1 MKETLAELVDSALRK
16 MGINATDKIF
26 IDYARDRAHG
36 DFACNIAMLLAK
48 TSGRKP
54 RELAQDIVS
63 HIPAH
68 PSLKHIQMAGS
79 GFINF
84 FIHPQAFR
92 PLIHKIFQDK
102 SHYGY
107 SKMGENRRIH
117 IEFVSSNPTGPLHVG
132 HGRGAAYGAAVA
144 DLLSA
149 IGCTVHREYY
159 LNDAGRQMDILTLS
173 VWLRYLEVCGEKLDF
188 PANSYQGDYVIS
200 IAQHIF
206 QTKQKAYFHTASSA
220 FENSLKNKME
230 ITEKDEKTQ
239 AEIEAKN
246 KDIQVDNLI
255 ANAKKLLGEKL
266 WREVSDYGLKAIL
279 KDMKEDLAE
288 FGVTYQ
294 TWFSERDMWDRGLV
308 ERAIALLR
316 DKSYLYEKDGAVW
329 FQSTAFGD
337 DKDRV
342 VIRENGQY
350 TYFASDIAYHKW
362 KFDHYNEVINVLGA
376 DHHGYIPR
384 LKAIIQALG
393 YPIEKFHAPIVQFA
407 VLYRGK
413 ERVAMSTR
421 SGSFVTLRELREEV
435 GKDAA
440 RFFYIMRKADQHM
453 DFDLELAKSQSNE
466 NPVYYIQYAYARI
479 CSVFRQLKEK
489 NLHWEPE
496 AGLHALDKLDS
507 EQEKNLFLI
516 LSRFTETVAQAA
528 NQFEPHLI
536 AYYLRELCDNF
547 HSYYNAFPF
556 LVTDDTLRHA
566 RLCLIA
572 AAKQV
577 IANGLH
583 LLGVSAPESM

>member
-1 MKETLAELVDSALRK
+1 MKRLLAELIDSALNK
-16 MGINATDKIF
+16 MGINATSKIL
-26 IDYARDRAHG
+26 IDYAKERTHG
-36 DFACNIAMLLAK
+36 DFTCNIAMLIAK

-68 PSLKHIQMAGS
+68 AFLKQVQMAGS

-84 FIHPQAFR
+84 FVHPEAFR
-92 PLIHKIFQDK
+92 TLIHKIFQEK
-102 SHYGY
+102 SHYGH
-107 SKMGENRRIH
+107 SRAGEGRRIH

-132 HGRGAAYGAAVA
+132 HGRGAAYGSAVS

-159 LNDAGRQMDILTLS
+159 LNDAGRQVDTLTLS
-173 VWLRYLEVCGEKLDF
+173 LWLRYLEICCEPLAF
-188 PANSYQGDYVIS
+188 PDNCYQGKYITD
-200 IAQHIF
+200 IAQKIF
-206 QTKQKAYFHTASSA
+206 DAKQKTYCHPAHVVY
-220 FENSLKNKME
+220 ENISPPADDK
-230 ITEKDEKTQ
+230 EKEKQ
-239 AEIEAKN
+239 I
-246 KDIQVDNLI
+246 DQLVV
-255 ANAKKLLGEKL
+255 NAKKLLGEKF
-266 WREVSDYGLKAIL
+266 WREISDYGLPVIV
-279 KDMKEDLAE
+279 KDMKEDLKE

-294 TWFSERDMWDRGLV
+294 SWFSEREMWDRGLV
-308 ERAIALLR
+308 ERAVALLR
-316 DKSYLYEKDGAVW
+316 DKGYLYEKEGAVW

-362 KFDHYNEVINVLGA
+362 KFEHYSEVIDVLGA
-376 DHHGYIPR
+376 DHHGYVPR
-384 LKAIIQALG
+384 LKAIITALG
-393 YPIEKFHAPIVQFA
+393 YSAEKFHAPIVQFA
-407 VLYRGK
+407 ALFRGK
-413 ERVAMSTR
+413 ERIAMSTR
-421 SGSFVTLRELREEV
+421 GGSFVTLRELREEV

-440 RFFYIMRKADQHM
+440 RFFYLMRKADQHI

-479 CSVFRQLKEK
+479 CSVFRQMTEK
-489 NLHWEPE
+489 KMHWEPE
-496 AGLHALDKLDS
+496 AGLNALEKLDS
-507 EQEKNLFLI
+507 EPEKNLFLM
-516 LSRFTETVAQAA
+516 LSRFTETLSQAA
-528 NQFEPHLI
+528 LQYEPHLI
-536 AYYLRELCDNF
+536 AYYLRELCDHF

-572 AAKQV
+572 ATKQI

-583 LLGVSAPESM
+583 LLGVSAPEMM

>member
-1 MKETLAELVDSALRK
+1 MMKETLADLVDSALRK
-16 MGINATDKIF
+16 MGINATDQIL
-26 IDYARDRAHG
+26 IEYARDRAHG

-48 TSGRKP
+48 RSGRKP
-54 RELAQDIVS
+54 RELAQDIIS
-63 HIPAH
+63 HIPTH
-68 PSLKHIQMAGS
+68 SSLKHIQMAGS

-84 FIHPQAFR
+84 FIHPHAFR
-92 PLIHKIFQDK
+92 PLLHKILQEK
-102 SHYGY
+102 SHYGQ
-107 SKMGENRRIH
+107 SKIGEGKRIH

-159 LNDAGRQMDILTLS
+159 LNDAGRQMDTLTLS
-173 VWLRYLEVCGEKLDF
+173 VWLRYLEACGENLAF
-188 PANSYQGDYVIS
+188 PANCYQGDYVTT
-200 IAQHIF
+200 IAQNIF
-206 QTKQKAYFHTASSA
+206 QTKQKAYYHAA
-220 FENSLKNKME
+220 QIVFENILENTAE
-230 ITEKDEKTQ
+230 EDNDEKK
-239 AEIEAKN
+239 EKN
-246 KDIQVDNLI
+246 KDIQIDNLI
-255 ANAKKLLGEKL
+255 ANAKKLLNEKI
-266 WREVSDYGLKAIL
+266 WREFSEYGLKAIL

-294 TWFSERDMWDRGLV
+294 AWFSERDMWDRGLV

-316 DKSYLYEKDGAVW
+316 DKGHLYEKEGAVW
-329 FQSTAFGD
+329 FHSTAFGD

-384 LKAIIQALG
+384 LKAIISALG
-393 YPIEKFHAPIVQFA
+393 YPVEKFHAPIVQFA

-413 ERVAMSTR
+413 ERIAMSTR

-466 NPVYYIQYAYARI
+466 NPVYYIQYAHARI
-479 CSVFRQLKEK
+479 CSVFRQLAEK

-496 AGLHALDKLDS
+496 SGLHALERLESD
-507 EQEKNLFLI
+507 QEKNLFLV
-516 LSRFTETVAQAA
+516 LSRFTETVTQAA
-528 NQFEPHLI
+528 IQFEPHLI
-536 AYYLRELCDNF
+536 AYYLRDLCDHF

-556 LVTDDTLRHA
+556 LVADDTLRHA

-572 AAKQV
+572 AAKQI

>member
-1 MKETLAELVDSALRK
+1 MKETLADLVDSALRK
-16 MGINATDKIF
+16 MGINATDKIL
-26 IDYARDRAHG
+26 IEYARDRAHG

-48 TSGRKP
+48 RSGRKP
-54 RELAQDIVS
+54 RELAQDIIS

-68 PSLKHIQMAGS
+68 ASLKHIQMAGS

-84 FIHPQAFR
+84 FIRPQAFR
-92 PLIHKIFQDK
+92 PLLHKICQEK
-102 SHYGY
+102 SHYGR
-107 SKMGENRRIH
+107 SKIGEGKRIH

-132 HGRGAAYGAAVA
+132 HGRGAAYGAVVA
-144 DLLSA
+144 DLLST

-173 VWLRYLEVCGEKLDF
+173 VWLRYLEICGENLVF
-188 PANSYQGDYVIS
+188 PANCYQGDYVIQ
-200 IAQHIF
+200 IAQDIF
-206 QTKQKAYFHTASSA
+206 QTKQKAYFHDVHTV
-220 FENSLKNKME
+220 FENIPKV
-230 ITEKDEKTQ
+230 ITDDDKDT
-239 AEIEAKN
+239 
-246 KDIQVDNLI
+246 QVDSLI
-255 ANAKKLLGEKL
+255 SRAKTLLGEKI
-266 WREVSDYGLKAIL
+266 WREFSDYGLKDIL
-279 KDMKEDLAE
+279 KDIKEDLAE

-294 TWFSERDMWDRGLV
+294 AWFSERDMWDRGLV

-316 DKSYLYEKDGAVW
+316 DKGCLYEKEGAVW

-393 YPIEKFHAPIVQFA
+393 YPVEKFHAPIVQFA

-413 ERVAMSTR
+413 ERIAMSTR

-466 NPVYYIQYAYARI
+466 NPVYYIQYAHARI
-479 CSVFRQLKEK
+479 CSVFRQLAEK
-489 NLHWEPE
+489 NMYWEPE
-496 AGLHALDKLDS
+496 AGLHSLERLDS
-507 EQEKNLFLI
+507 DQEKNIFLI
-516 LSRFTETVAQAA
+516 LSRYTETVTQAA
-528 NQFEPHLI
+528 IQFEPHLI
-536 AYYLRELCDNF
+536 AYYLRELCDYF

-572 AAKQV
+572 AAKQIIV
-577 IANGLH
+577 NGLH

>member
-1 MKETLAELVDSALRK
+1 MMKETLADLVDSALQK

-26 IDYARDRAHG
+26 IEYARDRAHG

-48 TSGRKP
+48 KSGRKP
-54 RELAQDIVS
+54 RELAQDIIS
-63 HIPAH
+63 HIPTH
-68 PSLKHIQMAGS
+68 SSLKQIQMAGS

-92 PLIHKIFQDK
+92 PLLHKILQDK
-102 SHYGY
+102 SHYGH
-107 SKMGENRRIH
+107 SKIGEGRRIH

-132 HGRGAAYGAAVA
+132 HGRGAAYGATVS
-144 DLLSA
+144 DVLSA

-173 VWLRYLEVCGEKLDF
+173 VWLRYLEACGEKFTF
-188 PANSYQGDYVIS
+188 PANCYQGDYVTA
-200 IAQHIF
+200 IAQDIF
-206 QTKQKAYFHTASSA
+206 QIKSKAYYHTAASV
-220 FENSLKNKME
+220 FETLLENMLEE
-230 ITEKDEKTQ
+230 IDE
-239 AEIEAKN
+239 EAKQKN
-246 KDIQVDNLI
+246 KDIQIDNLI
-255 ANAKKLLGEKL
+255 SQAKKLLGEKI
-266 WREVSDYGLKAIL
+266 WREFSDYGLNVIL
-279 KDMKEDLAE
+279 KDIKEDLAE
-288 FGVTYQ
+288 FGVHYQ
-294 TWFSERDMWDRGLV
+294 AWFSERDMWDRGLV

-316 DKSYLYEKDGAVW
+316 DRGHLYEKDGAVW

-384 LKAIIQALG
+384 LRAIIQALG
-393 YPIEKFHAPIVQFA
+393 YPVEKFHAPIVQFA

-421 SGSFVTLRELREEV
+421 AGSFVTLRELREEV

-453 DFDLELAKSQSNE
+453 DFDLDLAKSQSNE
-466 NPVYYIQYAYARI
+466 NPVYYIQYAHARI
-479 CSVFRQLKEK
+479 CSVFRQLTEK
-489 NLHWEPE
+489 SMHWEPE
-496 AGLHALDKLDS
+496 AGLHALEKLDS
-507 EQEKNLFLI
+507 DQEKNLFLA
-516 LSRFTETVAQAA
+516 LSRFTETIAQAA
-528 NQFEPHLI
+528 MQYEPHLI
-536 AYYLRELCDNF
+536 AYYLRELCDHF

-572 AAKQV
+572 SAKQI